1 MPLQKTNVGP
11 PTENCPENTEQIHR
25 TSAHRT
31 PQQNIVSIAT
41 LLKSHFG
48 TESTLQTRRLLL
60 IKRPTKDSFWEKNRI
75 YEKKYIFT

>member
-11 PTENCPENTEQIHR
+11 PTENCPENMEQIHR
-25 TSAHRT
+25 TPAHRT

-48 TESTLQTRRLLL
+48 TESTPQTRRLLL
-60 IKRPTKDSFWEKNRI
+60 IRRSTKDCF
-75 YEKKYIFT
+75 

>member
-48 TESTLQTRRLLL
+48 TESTPQTRRLLL
-60 IKRPTKDSFWEKNRI
+60 IRRPTKGSFWEKNRI